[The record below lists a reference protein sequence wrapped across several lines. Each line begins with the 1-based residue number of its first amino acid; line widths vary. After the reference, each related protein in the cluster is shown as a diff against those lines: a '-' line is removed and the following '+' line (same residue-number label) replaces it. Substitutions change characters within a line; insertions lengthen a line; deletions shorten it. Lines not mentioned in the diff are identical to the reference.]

1 MTIILL
7 IILSIIFL
15 ILTIGW
21 KLFRTTFR
29 FGLFILISI
38 FLIAV
43 TSKSLIIDHS
53 LNQDTFL
60 NNARS
65 ILKPIFYFVN

>member
-1 MTIILL
+1 MTIFLL

-15 ILTIGW
+15 ILTICW
-21 KLFRTTFR
+21 KLFRTAFKV
-29 FGLFILISI
+29 GLFILISI

-65 ILKPIFYFVN
+65 ILKPIFYFVD

>member
-21 KLFRTTFR
+21 KLFKTTFR

-53 LNQDTFL
+53 FNQDTFL

>member
-7 IILSIIFL
+7 IIMSIIFL

-38 FLIAV
+38 FLIEV